1 MKADAFSQQNL
12 VLRQQLTPENRSYYE
27 DIIVYVRGR
36 SFFKNDQVVEQSL
49 LEILQ
54 DLIDAQNHGQSAA
67 DYFGH
72 EPAVTAKALLDAIP
86 RQLDAFILFNLKL
99 FIFMLLITSIP
110 NLVSPKVPLDYGRIL
125 IIAVVAILLAW
136 LVLWVFGTL
145 AFIKFKRPQKIAL
158 GIGAGLLY
166 AGLIG
171 GSIFIRT
178 PFKAHLPELGTLIG
192 LFSLLLVGI
201 VLLIRLRKHDLGTK
215 MLIGWL
221 LFYVVLGIA
230 TRLPGI
236 STVLNRPVNFGNYKW
251 LFYVALV
258 LAALIGGGG
267 TWWYLRRHSD

>member
-1 MKADAFSQQNL
+1 M
-12 VLRQQLTPENRSYYE
+12 
-27 DIIVYVRGR
+27 
-36 SFFKNDQVVEQSL
+36 EQSL

-86 RQLDAFILFNLKL
+86 RQPGTFILFNLKL
-99 FIFMLLITSIP
+99 FIFMLLIMSIP
-110 NLVSPKVPLDYGRIL
+110 DLVRPNAPIDYGRIL
-125 IIAVVAILLAW
+125 IISVAAILLAW
-136 LVLWVFGTL
+136 VVLWVFGTL
-145 AFIKFKRPQKIAL
+145 AFIKFKRPQKIGL

-166 AGLIG
+166 AALIG

-178 PFKAHLPELGTLIG
+178 PFKTRLPELGILIG
-192 LFSLLLVGI
+192 LFILLLIGI
-201 VLLIRLRKHDLGTK
+201 ALLIRLRKRDLGTK
-215 MLIGWL
+215 LLIGWL

-236 STVLNRPVNFGNYKW
+236 STILNQPVNFGNYKW
-251 LFYVALV
+251 LLYVAMV
-258 LAALIGGGG
+258 LAAIIGGGG